1 MFTRSRHAP
10 SAVAVAVALLV
21 TAGCAS
27 GGGRDDRVVPAP
39 GPTSLTTG
47 ASPTTPAAQ
56 ATRVGAVVPE
66 DPVRLVLPSG
76 TPVPVTSVRTTANGV
91 LDVPSDV
98 EAAGWWPGGSRIGDP
113 FGSTL
118 IAAHVD
124 STAQGVGPFASL
136 LSVARGDRVVLRS
149 VGLEQVFRVRSL
161 RLRPQGSIEP
171 DSELY
176 SPAGDRRLTL
186 VTCAGPYDASRGGYQ
201 NLAVVVAVPSGPP
214 RPRPGS

>member
-136 LSVARGDRVVLRS
+136 LSVARG
-149 VGLEQVFRVRSL
+149 
-161 RLRPQGSIEP
+161 I
-171 DSELY
+171 
-176 SPAGDRRLTL
+176 
-186 VTCAGPYDASRGGYQ
+186 ASC
-201 NLAVVVAVPSGPP
+201 SGPSASNRCFGSGRCACGP
-214 RPRPGS
+214 RDRSNRTPSSTRRQATDG